1 VALPRWSRYVGLA
14 AGALRRP
21 WLKAIFLDELLADLF
36 LSLLR
41 RHSPQFATVFLNAG
55 AHIQHHY
62 LFSSAA
68 YRGER
73 RNPKWYVADGY
84 DPVLDIYSSYDKFI
98 GRLVNSQPAARVV
111 IATGLHQVPYPHETY
126 YWRLKNHEMF
136 LRWAGVPFTSIEP
149 LMSRDFVLQ
158 CASAHDATRA
168 AELLSDARL
177 EHDTRKVFDIDNRGN
192 SLFCTLVFE
201 GDIEPGR
208 AITINGRRTEFCSE
222 VAFVAL
228 KNAHHNGLGYL
239 IDTARSTGQER
250 VPLTSLF
257 SCVSQHFGLDSPA

>member
-1 VALPRWSRYVGLA
+1 M
-14 AGALRRP
+14 
-21 WLKAIFLDELLADLF
+21 F
-36 LSLLR
+36 
-41 RHSPQFATVFLNAG
+41 N
-55 AHIQHHY
+55 
-62 LFSSAA
+62 SAA

-73 RNPKWYVADGY
+73 RNPKWYVPDGY
-84 DPVLDIYSSYDKFI
+84 DPVLDSYSSYDAFL
-98 GRLVNSQPAARVV
+98 GRLVSGQPSARIV

-126 YWRLKNHEMF
+126 YWRLKNHDAF
-136 LRWAGVPFTSIEP
+136 LRWADVPFNSIEP
-149 LMSRDFVLQ
+149 LMSRDFLLN
-158 CASAHDATRA
+158 CDSAADAARA
-168 AELLSDARL
+168 AELLGEARL
-177 EHDTRKVFDIDNRGN
+177 EHDPRRVFDVDNRGN
-192 SLFCTLVFE
+192 SLFCTLVFD

-208 AITINGRRTEFCSE
+208 AILISGRRREFRKE